1 MKGRTY
7 AVAINRNYDG
17 YQRALTSM
25 VCKCFDKKPG
35 TRIRVNEQLA
45 EELH

>member
-17 YQRALTSM
+17 YQRALASM